1 MSSRGSDICWRD
13 QISVQISADIFA
25 DICKY
30 LHISADIC
38 KYLQIS
44 ADVCRYLH
52 KASRYNII
60 EAQLTMQSISYYTDS
75 SLCPHLALPHCH
87 HCCTIVRSPCPSTSI
102 QPFATIPLLSGWA
115 PEQQRQKFNLS
126 PTGSTVSVK
135 NDTDPS
141 TRKSDPFDSPFVGNV
156 KFTVPTQRQRLP
168 LSALFLQAFVVQ
180 PNFTSKEGLVNV
192 RWVQT

>member
-13 QISVQISADIFA
+13 QISVQISADIFADICRYLQISADIFA

-87 HCCTIVRSPCPSTSI
+87 HCCTIVHSPCPSTSI
-102 QPFATIPLLSGWA
+102 QPFATIPLLSG
-115 PEQQRQKFNLS
+115 
-126 PTGSTVSVK
+126 
-135 NDTDPS
+135 
-141 TRKSDPFDSPFVGNV
+141 
-156 KFTVPTQRQRLP
+156 
-168 LSALFLQAFVVQ
+168 
-180 PNFTSKEGLVNV
+180 
-192 RWVQT
+192 

>member
-1 MSSRGSDICWRD
+1 MSSRGSNICWRD

-44 ADVCRYLH
+44 ADICRYLH
-52 KASRYNII
+52 KARRYNII

-87 HCCTIVRSPCPSTSI
+87 HCCTIVRSPCPSTFI

-141 TRKSDPFDSPFVGNV
+141 QKNLTPSTLCSLATSNSP
-156 KFTVPTQRQRLP
+156 RL
-168 LSALFLQAFVVQ
+168 LSASAFPRPPCFCRRSWSSQ
-180 PNFTSKEGLVNV
+180 IS
-192 RWVQT
+192 RARRDW